1 MKLIKSEKPILPLFS
16 LPQTQS
22 ALIKVLQDETD
33 EHRRNTGIKALSDG
47 AYVWLKSEEKGA

>member
-22 ALIKVLQDETD
+22 ALRKVLQKETD
-33 EHRRNTGIKALSDG
+33 EHRRNVGIKALTDG
-47 AYVWLKSEEKGA
+47 AYVWLKADEKGA